1 MKKFQAT
8 KEKWEEVA
16 ASLLSVGVWVSRA
29 NTQRE
34 AGSWFSQCAGL
45 CLLAIPSHFCAGT
58 KSGLFSCLPAGQHT
72 LRRDPR
78 SLCPGMVAWG
88 CQGWGTAD
96 NHKQRGER
104 TLLSWLPLMPGSHHL
119 LDQQTLTPLLKS
131 APTGDEL
138 HLACEMKIAK
148 PLIES
153 KLSGSSS
160 SAQSTFAKMN
170 DTMTVF

>member
-1 MKKFQAT
+1 MCSWCRGQDEQQAAALRVEPIPDGSRVDLQLAKAGLISDGGSTPGIACST
-8 KEKWEEVA
+8 KGKENQGVGAAGEKGVRSWE
-16 ASLLSVGVWVSRA
+16 SNVSA
-29 NTQRE
+29 DPQVSEEEE
-34 AGSWFSQCAGL
+34 AGGVPGAGADYPAA
-45 CLLAIPSHFCAGT
+45 LAAAH
-58 KSGLFSCLPAGQHT
+58 
-72 LRRDPR
+72 
-78 SLCPGMVAWG
+78 
-88 CQGWGTAD
+88 
-96 NHKQRGER
+96 
-104 TLLSWLPLMPGSHHL
+104 
-119 LDQQTLTPLLKS
+119 

>member
-1 MKKFQAT
+1 
-8 KEKWEEVA
+8 
-16 ASLLSVGVWVSRA
+16 
-29 NTQRE
+29 
-34 AGSWFSQCAGL
+34 
-45 CLLAIPSHFCAGT
+45 
-58 KSGLFSCLPAGQHT
+58 
-72 LRRDPR
+72 
-78 SLCPGMVAWG
+78 
-88 CQGWGTAD
+88 
-96 NHKQRGER
+96 
-104 TLLSWLPLMPGSHHL
+104 MPGSDRL

>member
-1 MKKFQAT
+1 M
-8 KEKWEEVA
+8 
-16 ASLLSVGVWVSRA
+16 G
-29 NTQRE
+29 RE
-34 AGSWFSQCAGL
+34 G
-45 CLLAIPSHFCAGT
+45 
-58 KSGLFSCLPAGQHT
+58 
-72 LRRDPR
+72 LRRGAREP
-78 SLCPGMVAWG
+78 LLWG
-88 CQGWGTAD
+88 GGLGLSKVSSRHCRQLRAG
-96 NHKQRGER
+96 GEHA
-104 TLLSWLPLMPGSHHL
+104 LLSWLPLMPGLDPL